1 VSAQHAVRIGVL
13 ARDEA
18 LGLLRRHA
26 AAGAPGDPAASVR
39 RSDSDGIGIVNLPR
53 SSGILLHVTSLPG
66 GTLGAAAYRFVD
78 WLAAAGQSWWQVL
91 PLGPPDRSGSPYT
104 SSSAFA
110 GWTGLLAEPTA
121 AVSPSE
127 LEAFRSAHA
136 FWIADWQR
144 FAGAEAVAEQVRF
157 EREWSE
163 LRRYAASRG
172 VRLIGDIPLY
182 VGARSADQLAHP
194 ELFQRGF
201 VAGAPPDALSATGQ
215 LWGNP
220 LYDWPALRREG
231 YRWWIERLRR
241 ASQLCDLARIDHFRG
256 FVAYWSVPAR
266 ARSARAGR
274 WRRGPGRAVFD
285 AAMDELG
292 ALPLVAEDLGVI
304 TPPVERLRLELGLPG
319 MVVLQFGFTGGPR
332 NPHRPANHVPLL
344 VVYTGTHDTETAV
357 GWWDSLSPRAR
368 KATGLDPAEPHWSLI
383 ELALASPAVL
393 SILPAQDVLGLGSE
407 ARMNRPGISQGNW
420 RWRLE
425 QGDLTTA
432 LAERLREATARN
444 GRAIRP

>member
-1 VSAQHAVRIGVL
+1 VGIRVL
-13 ARDEA
+13 ARDET
-18 LGLLRRHA
+18 LGLLRHHA

-39 RSDSDGIGIVNLPR
+39 SSDSDGIGIVNLPR

-66 GTLGAAAYRFVD
+66 GTLGPAAYSFVD

-110 GWTGLLAEPTA
+110 GWPGLLAEPGAEVSA
-121 AVSPSE
+121 AE
-127 LEAFRSAHA
+127 LESFRAAHA
-136 FWIADWQR
+136 FWIDDWER
-144 FAGAEAVAEQVRF
+144 FDGAGAVADQVRF

-163 LRRYAASRG
+163 LRRYAAARG

-220 LYDWPALRREG
+220 LYDWPALRRDS

-241 ASQLCDLARIDHFRG
+241 ASHLCDLARIDHFRG

-266 ARSARAGR
+266 ARTARAGR

-292 ALPLVAEDLGVI
+292 ALPLVVEDLGVI

-332 NPHRPANHVPLL
+332 NPHRPENHVPLL
-344 VVYTGTHDTETAV
+344 VVYTGTHDTETVV
-357 GWWDSLSPRAR
+357 GWWNSLSPRAR

-383 ELALASPAVL
+383 ELALESPAVL

-407 ARMNRPGISQGNW
+407 ARMNRPGISEGNW

-425 QGDLTTA
+425 EGTLTGA
-432 LAERLREATARN
+432 LAERLRDATARN
-444 GRAIRP
+444 GRAAR